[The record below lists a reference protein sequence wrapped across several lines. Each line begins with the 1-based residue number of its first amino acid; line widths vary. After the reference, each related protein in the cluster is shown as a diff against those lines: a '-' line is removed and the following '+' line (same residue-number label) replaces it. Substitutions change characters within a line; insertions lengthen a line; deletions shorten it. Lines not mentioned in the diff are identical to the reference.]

1 MAVNRY
7 MRLFSYF
14 QWIDIGQYNST
25 KKAYH
30 MFPFLFL
37 QLFTPPKKVCCVHMQ
52 SVPITINVMSSNPVQ
67 ARCTRCNILR

>member
-1 MAVNRY
+1 

-37 QLFTPPKKVCCVHMQ
+37 QLFTPPKKVCCGHMQ
-52 SVPITINVMSSNPVQ
+52 SVSITYNIVPYPSSFAFLDGGYGV
-67 ARCTRCNILR
+67 